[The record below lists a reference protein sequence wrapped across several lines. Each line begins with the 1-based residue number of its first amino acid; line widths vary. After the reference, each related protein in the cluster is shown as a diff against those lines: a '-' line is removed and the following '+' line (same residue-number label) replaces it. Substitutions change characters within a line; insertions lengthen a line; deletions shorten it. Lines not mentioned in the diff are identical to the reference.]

1 MELTASEIDK
11 EISLC
16 TKKLKFLQSGLQFET
31 YYPDWVIY
39 ITKCQARWT
48 DQLSST
54 FTEINGSSIN
64 DEEYNTWKDACV
76 IGISDHPYS
85 SLRLQAMV
93 FIPSKEW
100 ILKDST
106 SQAVQVAAVLKS
118 DYAYH
123 NHFFESSFGFGVG
136 CSGFSPH
143 RMLVLFS
150 GGQNKMTISKNPP
163 EDQVAQE
170 DTKAIKDAYTWFI
183 FQDDRQES

>member
-118 DYAYH
+118 IMH
-123 NHFFESSFGFGVG
+123 IIIISLNHLLDSAWAVAGFPRIECLFCFQGV
-136 CSGFSPH
+136 
-143 RMLVLFS
+143 
-150 GGQNKMTISKNPP
+150 K
-163 EDQVAQE
+163 
-170 DTKAIKDAYTWFI
+170 TK
-183 FQDDRQES
+183 